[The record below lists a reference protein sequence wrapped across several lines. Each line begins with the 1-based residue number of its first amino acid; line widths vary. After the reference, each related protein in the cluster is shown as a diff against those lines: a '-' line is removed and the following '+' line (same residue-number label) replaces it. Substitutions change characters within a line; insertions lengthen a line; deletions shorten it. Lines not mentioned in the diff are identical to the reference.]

1 MDSPSGTLS
10 AIFRNLNHDRR
21 LVFFSTELLNS
32 RETIVE
38 LAVVV
43 SLGVSEFELLFPHAP
58 STILENRINPTPTI
72 FFISSSNK

>member
-10 AIFRNLNHDRR
+10 AIFPKSESFDKR
-21 LVFFSTELLNS
+21 LVFFSTELLVS
-32 RETIVE
+32 RETSVE

-58 STILENRINPTPTI
+58 STILENRINPNPTI
-72 FFISSSNK
+72 FSFLPP